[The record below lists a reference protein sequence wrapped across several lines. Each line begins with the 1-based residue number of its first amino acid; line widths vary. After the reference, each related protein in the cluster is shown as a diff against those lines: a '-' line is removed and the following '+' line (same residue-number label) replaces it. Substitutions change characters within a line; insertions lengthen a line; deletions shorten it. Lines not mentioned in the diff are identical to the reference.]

1 MPAAGKR
8 KVDGISVPGLGV
20 FGRDHEG
27 EGRRSRKK
35 VPWVDG
41 LGEHV
46 QEGEPESMSSLGRIW
61 QVSRAW
67 WHSPLIPA
75 LGRQRQADF

>member
-41 LGEHV
+41 LGEHS
-46 QEGEPESMSSLGRIW
+46 QGYPESMSSLGRIW

-67 WHSPLIPA
+67 WHSTLIPT
-75 LGRQRQADF
+75 LEKQRQADF